1 MLNKEDKKMLNNK
14 KILIATGGTGGHINP
29 ALAVA
34 GYIREN
40 YPQAKILFVGT
51 AVKMEAQL
59 VPAAGYDFRTIDIQ
73 GFSRDLTPSG
83 IKQNIGTVIK
93 LLKSSS
99 QAKKIIKDFAPDVVL
114 GFGGYVGGPVLR
126 TACKMGIPT
135 AIHEQNAFPGVTNK
149 ALAKT
154 VDAVMLTSPEAEK
167 YIQPKNPCIVTGL
180 PVRGELISADREFSR
195 VELGVDERPVIL
207 SMGGSLGAKV
217 INTAVTQLIEERYER
232 KNCYFLHATGKAG
245 VGMFDVIEKEKGIS
259 LQENKHIMLRE
270 YINDMHRC
278 MAAADIVICRAGA
291 SSLSEIQALGKPS
304 ILVPYPYAAENHQ
317 YHNAMALVKND
328 AAILIEEKDFT
339 GERLIK
345 EIDALLADKQR
356 LEALGS
362 NAKKMAI
369 YDATERIVDCIC
381 KIIK

>member
-1 MLNKEDKKMLNNK
+1 MLNNK

-34 GYIREN
+34 GYIRDN
-40 YPQAKILFVGT
+40 YPKAQILFVGT

-59 VPAAGYDFRTIDIQ
+59 VPAAGYDFKTIDIQ
-73 GFSRDLTPSG
+73 GFSRDLTLSG
-83 IKQNIGTVIK
+83 IKQNIGTAVK

-99 QAKKIIKDFAPDVVL
+99 QAKKIIKEFSPDVVL

-149 ALAKT
+149 ALAKI
-154 VDAVMLTSPEAEK
+154 VDRVMLTAPEAEK
-167 YIQPKNPCIVTGL
+167 YMQPKNPCVVTGL
-180 PVRGELISADREFSR
+180 PIRGELISADRDFSR
-195 VELGVDERPVIL
+195 AELGVDERPVIL
-207 SMGGSLGAKV
+207 SMGGSLGARV
-217 INTAVTQLIEERYER
+217 INTAVTQLIEERYDR

-245 VGMFDVIEKEKGIS
+245 VGMFDVIQKEKGIS
-259 LQENKHIMLRE
+259 LAENKHIMLRE

-278 MAAADIVICRAGA
+278 MAAADLVICRAGA
-291 SSLSEIQALGKPS
+291 SSLSEIQAMGKPS

-317 YHNAMALVKND
+317 YYNAMELVKND

-339 GERLIK
+339 GDRLIK
-345 EIDALLADKQR
+345 EIDALLADKKR
-356 LEALGS
+356 LETLGA

-369 YDATERIVDCIC
+369 YDATERIVSCIGD
-381 KIIK
+381 IIQ

>member
-1 MLNKEDKKMLNNK
+1 MLNNK

-34 GYIREN
+34 GYIRDK
-40 YPQAKILFVGT
+40 YPKAKILFVGT

-59 VPAAGYDFRTIDIQ
+59 VPAAGYDFTTIDIQ
-73 GFSRDLTPSG
+73 GFSRDLTPGG
-83 IKQNIGTVIK
+83 IKQNIGTAVK

-99 QAKKIIKDFAPDVVL
+99 QAKKIIKGFSPDIVL

-149 ALAKT
+149 ALAKI
-154 VDAVMLTSPEAEK
+154 VDTVMLTAPEAEK
-167 YIQPKNPCIVTGL
+167 YMKPKNPCVVTGL
-180 PVRGELISADREFSR
+180 PIRGEIISANREFSR
-195 VELGVDERPVIL
+195 AELGVDDRPVIL
-207 SMGGSLGAKV
+207 SMGGSLGARV

-245 VGMFDVIEKEKGIS
+245 VGMFDVVEKEKGIN
-259 LQENKHIMLRE
+259 LAENKHIMLRE

-278 MAAADIVICRAGA
+278 LAAADLVICRAGA
-291 SSLSEIQALGKPS
+291 SSLSEIQAMGKPS

-317 YHNAMALVKND
+317 YYNAMELVKND

-345 EIDALLADKQR
+345 EIDALLADRQR
-356 LEALGS
+356 LEALGA

-381 KIIK
+381 KLVK

>member
-1 MLNKEDKKMLNNK
+1 MLNNK

-34 GYIREN
+34 GYIRDN
-40 YPQAKILFVGT
+40 YPEAKILFVGT

-59 VPAAGYDFRTIDIQ
+59 VPAAGYDFKTIDIQ

-207 SMGGSLGAKV
+207 SMGGSLGARV

-259 LQENKHIMLRE
+259 LSENKHIMLRE

-278 MAAADIVICRAGA
+278 MAAADLVICRAGA

-317 YHNAMALVKND
+317 YYNAMALVKND

-345 EIDALLADKQR
+345 EIDALLADRKR
-356 LEALGS
+356 LEALGQ

-369 YDATERIVDCIC
+369 YDATERIVDCIINIL
-381 KIIK
+381 K

>member
-1 MLNKEDKKMLNNK
+1 MLNNQ

-34 GYIREN
+34 GYIRDH
-40 YPQAKILFVGT
+40 YPKAKILFVGT

-59 VPAAGYDFRTIDIQ
+59 VPAAGYDFKTIDIQ

-83 IKQNIGTVIK
+83 IKQNIGTVVK

-99 QAKKIIKDFAPDVVL
+99 QAKKIIREFAPDVVL

-126 TACKMGIPT
+126 TAGKMGIPT
-135 AIHEQNAFPGVTNK
+135 AVHEQNAFPGVTNK
-149 ALAKT
+149 ALAKV
-154 VDAVMLTSPEAEK
+154 VDTVMLTAPEAEK
-167 YIQPKNPCIVTGL
+167 YMKPKNPCVVTGL
-180 PVRGELISADREFSR
+180 PIRGEIISADREFSR
-195 VELGVDERPVIL
+195 AELGVDERPVIL
-207 SMGGSLGAKV
+207 SMGGSLGARV

-245 VGMFDVIEKEKGIS
+245 VGMFDVVEKEKGINLS
-259 LQENKHIMLRE
+259 ENKHIMLRE

-278 MAAADIVICRAGA
+278 MAAADLVICRAGA
-291 SSLSEIQALGKPS
+291 SSLSEIQAMGKPS

-317 YHNAMALVKND
+317 YYNAMELVKND

-339 GERLIK
+339 GDRLIK
-345 EIDALLADKQR
+345 EIDALLADRER
-356 LEALGS
+356 LEKLGA

-369 YDATERIVDCIC
+369 FDATERIVDCIC

>member
-1 MLNKEDKKMLNNK
+1 MLNNK

-34 GYIREN
+34 GYIRDN
-40 YPQAKILFVGT
+40 YPDAKILFVGT

-59 VPAAGYDFRTIDIQ
+59 VPAAGYDFKTIDIQ

-207 SMGGSLGAKV
+207 SMGGSLGARV

-259 LQENKHIMLRE
+259 LSENKHIMLRE

-278 MAAADIVICRAGA
+278 MAAADLVICRAGA

-345 EIDALLADKQR
+345 EIDALLADRKR
-356 LEALGS
+356 LEVLGQ

-369 YDATERIVDCIC
+369 YDATERIVDCIINIL
-381 KIIK
+381 K

>member
-1 MLNKEDKKMLNNK
+1 MLNNK

-34 GYIREN
+34 GYIRDN
-40 YPQAKILFVGT
+40 YPKAQILFVGT

-59 VPAAGYDFRTIDIQ
+59 VPAAGYDFKTIDIQ
-73 GFSRDLTPSG
+73 GFSRDLSLSG
-83 IKQNIGTVIK
+83 IKQNVGTAIK

-99 QAKKIIKDFAPDVVL
+99 QAKKIIKEFEPDVVI

-154 VDAVMLTSPEAEK
+154 VDVVMLTAPEAEK
-167 YIQPKNPCIVTGL
+167 YMQPKNPCVVTGL
-180 PVRGELISADREFSR
+180 PVRGELICADRDFSR
-195 VELGVDERPVIL
+195 AELGVDDRPVIL
-207 SMGGSLGAKV
+207 SMGGSLGARV

-245 VGMFDVIEKEKGIS
+245 TGMFDVIEKEKGIS
-259 LQENKHIMLRE
+259 LNENKHIMLRE

-278 MAAADIVICRAGA
+278 MAAADLVICRAGA
-291 SSLSEIQALGKPS
+291 SSLSEIQAMGKPS

-317 YHNAMALVKND
+317 YYNAMELVKND

-356 LEALGS
+356 LHTLGA